1 MDDADSVQ
9 VVALEILELD
19 VKLETVVSELVFVS
33 GTDVSA
39 LELAEALGS
48 RDIKIDVLSD
58 NASDRVDQFERFD

>member
-9 VVALEILELD
+9 VVALEILELE

>member
-1 MDDADSVQ
+1 VDDADSVQ